1 MVNNIHKKSSA
12 KMTLQCVLMIIVF
25 ELLEVYV
32 LIKMNKANMKF
43 FEKTRNGKL
52 ITYNEK
58 LVIMYLSVSK

>member
-32 LIKMNKANMKF
+32 LIKMNKTNMKF

-52 ITYNEK
+52 ITYKEK
-58 LVIMYLSVSK
+58 E

>member
-32 LIKMNKANMKF
+32 LIKMNKANMKL

-58 LVIMYLSVSK
+58 LVIMYSSVSK